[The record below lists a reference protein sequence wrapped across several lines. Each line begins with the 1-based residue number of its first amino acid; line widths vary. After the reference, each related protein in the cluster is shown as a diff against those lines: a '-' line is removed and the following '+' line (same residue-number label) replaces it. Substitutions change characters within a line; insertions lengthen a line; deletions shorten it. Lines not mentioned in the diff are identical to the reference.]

1 MVDTILK
8 ADTNNNNT
16 SSTTTKRESQSS
28 SAELKITSNQ
38 NSTSAA
44 NNNNNS
50 SNSNNNESYNPRWKC
65 YVILAL
71 TSLIN
76 FLSIATL
83 NKDNLD
89 YWVISLFFGL
99 WTFLLSLTIV
109 LQDRSQLY
117 CQGRFHAAK
126 RVEGWTLVGCVGWW
140 CIGVGYQTS
149 VDGIAYHAHNIYYS
163 SWASLAACVYT
174 FNQWSAAHDLLSW
187 AEMTGLSLTLKSWYT
202 CWFSSFVVFL
212 TCVDLHIHLKDI
224 DLDDASFGIA
234 LGVVS
239 SLIAG
244 FFILV
249 HYNFIAS
256 VVEGGWLELSCS
268 FFLILLWT
276 IGLAVMTQ
284 DRGIAATLSGTQCT
298 LQTISSNAVAILE
311 QILAL
316 QDDDMDGGNY
326 NNDDYGANSN
336 CMISYQVENKDTGT
350 MDLVQ
355 LPCSQLLS
363 SPGQN
368 ERRGGLPGSNLYF
381 AAWICFFSSLNV
393 TFRWKAAQALQFA
406 QAQQERQQ
414 KRFQQQEEADSDGPH
429 FSDSADEDEDDN

>member
-1 MVDTILK
+1 MVDN
-8 ADTNNNNT
+8 NNNNT
-16 SSTTTKRESQSS
+16 SSTTTRRESQSS
-28 SAELKITSNQ
+28 SAELKTTSNQ
-38 NSTSAA
+38 NSTSGANNNN

-50 SNSNNNESYNPRWKC
+50 SSNESYNPRWKG
-65 YVILAL
+65 YAMLAL

-76 FLSIATL
+76 FLSISTL
-83 NKDNLD
+83 NKDDLD
-89 YWVISLFFGL
+89 HWAISLVFGL

-117 CQGRFHAAK
+117 FQGKFHLAK
-126 RVEGWTLVGCVGWW
+126 RAEGWTLVGCVTWW

-202 CWFSSFVVFL
+202 CWFSSCVVFF
-212 TCVDLHIHLKDI
+212 TCVDLHIHMDKI
-224 DLDDASFGIA
+224 NLDDASFGIA

-239 SLIAG
+239 SLIAA

-249 HYNFIAS
+249 HYNFIPT
-256 VVEGGWLELSCS
+256 VVEGGWLELSSS

-284 DRGIAATLSGTQCT
+284 DRGIAATLSGTQCKF
-298 LQTISSNAVAILE
+298 QTISGNALAIL
-311 QILAL
+311 QQLLAL
-316 QDDDMDGGNY
+316 QDDD
-326 NNDDYGANSN
+326 NNNVDSDN

-350 MDLVQ
+350 TELVQ

-363 SPGQN
+363 PTQN
-368 ERRGGLPGSNLYF
+368 NETRGGLPGSNLYF